1 MSWIENLKRRW
12 NVESAGKVWI
22 ILCVFALTGTTIML
36 LRRFLKA
43 QFDWAN
49 EAWFTYSY
57 YWLILPIYNVVLLL
71 YGALFGQFR
80 FFWEFE
86 KRFFG
91 RLVNVFKRKS

>member
-1 MSWIENLKRRW
+1 MSWIDNLKRRW

-22 ILCVFALTGTTIML
+22 ILCVFALTGTTIMF

-43 QFDWAN
+43 EFDWAN
-49 EAWFTYSY
+49 EKWFTYTY
-57 YWLILPIYNVVLLL
+57 YWFILPIYNAVLLL

-91 RLVNVFKRKS
+91 RLVSVFKRKS

>member
-1 MSWIENLKRRW
+1 VSWIDNLKRRW

-22 ILCVFALTGTTIML
+22 ILCVFALTGTTIMF

-43 QFDWAN
+43 EFDWAN
-49 EAWFTYSY
+49 EKWFTYSY
-57 YWLILPIYNVVLLL
+57 YWFILPIYNAVLLL

-91 RLVNVFKRKS
+91 RLVSVFKRKS

>member
-1 MSWIENLKRRW
+1 MSWIDNLKRRW

-22 ILCVFALTGTTIML
+22 ILCVFALTGTTIMF

-43 QFDWAN
+43 EFDWAN
-49 EAWFTYSY
+49 EKWFTYSY
-57 YWLILPIYNVVLLL
+57 YWFILPIYNAVLLL

-91 RLVNVFKRKS
+91 RLVSVFKRKS

>member
-1 MSWIENLKRRW
+1 VSWIDNLKRRW

-22 ILCVFALTGTTIML
+22 ILCVFALTGTTIMF

-43 QFDWAN
+43 EFDWAN
-49 EAWFTYSY
+49 EKWFTYTY
-57 YWLILPIYNVVLLL
+57 YWFILPIYNAVLLL

-91 RLVNVFKRKS
+91 RLVSVFKRKS

>member
-1 MSWIENLKRRW
+1 
-12 NVESAGKVWI
+12 
-22 ILCVFALTGTTIML
+22 ML
-36 LRRFLKA
+36 LRRFLKV

-57 YWLILPIYNVVLLL
+57 YWFILPIYNVVLLL